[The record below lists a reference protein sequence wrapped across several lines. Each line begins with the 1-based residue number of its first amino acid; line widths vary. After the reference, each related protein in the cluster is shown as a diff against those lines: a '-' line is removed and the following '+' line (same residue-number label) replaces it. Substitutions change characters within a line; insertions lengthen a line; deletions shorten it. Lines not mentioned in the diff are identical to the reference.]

1 MTDLTYYLVSGV
13 LIIGV
18 LAGIAFQS
26 KVKTAVRGN
35 QLAALSVAAAIVVT
49 LMRYELLDNL
59 LLWVTMAL
67 TLVLG
72 LILASQVKMIQMPQ
86 IVAMLNGFGGV
97 ASAIVGALVIATAAD
112 IFVSVTAVLA
122 IAVGLATL
130 SGSLI
135 AAGKL
140 HHLLPQRG
148 ITLPAHQLLT
158 GLWLLLVVGGVVV
171 VGFAAGS
178 ILFLSSVVAAVA
190 ATLFGFFLAIR
201 VGGADMPITIALL
214 NSLSGVAGAIA
225 GMAIADPFL
234 VAVGGVV
241 GSAGLILT
249 QVMCRAMNRSLVDIL
264 LGKTSVGNKK
274 LANMIR
280 VENIR
285 ADSVAQILASKPSES
300 ISEQAKSTDTDVVKN
315 TDIVSTYEGAAALL
329 QAAKKIMIV
338 PGYGMA
344 LSQAQAEVKQLSD
357 RLTDQGSE
365 VKFAIHPVA
374 GRMPGHMNV
383 LLAEVDV
390 DYEDLLEMDE
400 ANPEFSTTDVVLIVG
415 ANDVVNPAAN
425 TATDTPIYGMPILK
439 ANEATNIIIC
449 NFDREPGYAGVPNSL
464 YSQGNVIMLLG
475 DAKETLNELLK
486 LLV

>member
-1 MTDLTYYLVSGV
+1 MTDLYYYLISGV

-18 LAGIAFQS
+18 LLGIALQA

-35 QLAALSVAAAIVVT
+35 QLAALSVAVAIVVT
-49 LMRYELLDNL
+49 LLRYELLDNL
-59 LLWVTMAL
+59 LLWLTMGL

-86 IVAMLNGFGGV
+86 IVAILNGFGGA
-97 ASAIVGALVIATAAD
+97 ASAIVGGLVVVTATD
-112 IFVSVTAVLA
+112 VFVSVTAVLA

-140 HHLLPQRG
+140 HHVLPQRG
-148 ITLPAHQLLT
+148 ITLPGHQLLT
-158 GLWLLLVVGGVVV
+158 AVWLLVILASVIVAGLVTGSLLLLV
-171 VGFAAGS
+171 AT
-178 ILFLSSVVAAVA
+178 LAAVA
-190 ATLFGFFLAIR
+190 ATLFGLFLAIR

-249 QVMCRAMNRSLVDIL
+249 QVMCRAMNRSLTDIL
-264 LGKTSVGNKK
+264 LGRTSTSNKK
-274 LANMIR
+274 QTNNVN
-280 VENIR
+280 VEDGEPAQVSAT
-285 ADSVAQILASKPSES
+285 ADTSGAPTSDARTSGAQDDISAASE
-300 ISEQAKSTDTDVVKN
+300 A
-315 TDIVSTYEGAAALL
+315 TYEGAADLL
-329 QAAKKIMIV
+329 KIAKKIMIV

-344 LSQAQAEVKQLSD
+344 LSQAQAEVKHISD
-357 RLTDQGSE
+357 LLTAQGSE
-365 VKFAIHPVA
+365 VKYAIHPVA

-390 DYEDLLEMDE
+390 DYEDLLEMEE
-400 ANPEFSTTDVVLIVG
+400 ANPEFATTDVVLIVG

-425 TATDTPIYGMPILK
+425 TATDTPIYGMPILEVN
-439 ANEATNIIIC
+439 AAANIIIC
-449 NFDREPGYAGVPNSL
+449 NFDREPGYAGVANSL
-464 YSQGNVIMLLG
+464 YKQANVQMLLG
-475 DAKETLNELLK
+475 DAKESLNELIK
-486 LLV
+486 LLA